1 MEPPAFL
8 CDSSHCP
15 EFLISAI
22 FVSII
27 EWMNAELVRDNSVV
41 ELPAADFDLSI
52 IVWVNAY
59 VRNNSGDKLP
69 AADFDLVCFWMGVI
83 SLY

>member
-1 MEPPAFL
+1 
-8 CDSSHCP
+8 
-15 EFLISAI
+15 
-22 FVSII
+22 
-27 EWMNAELVRDNSVV
+27 MNAELVRDNSVV

-69 AADFDLVCFWMGVI
+69 AADFDLV
-83 SLY
+83 